1 MNKAKLLKVL
11 TALNACD
18 AAKRWVKQSKFTTAT
33 QLWNNCRN
41 GAYMDWL
48 ARELY
53 YTTGELHVSWATWA
67 TTPSAIRKEI
77 PAKDL
82 VAALRQVE
90 C

>member
-41 GAYMDWL
+41 GAYMEWL
-48 ARELY
+48 VYELY
-53 YTTGELHVSWATWA
+53 YLTGSALITGSV
-67 TTPSAIRKEI
+67 TPSAIRKDV

-82 VAALRQVE
+82 VAALRLVK